1 MQRGWRQK
9 ITKNDMY
16 RLLARWLNRGRL
28 AGSGFVP
35 LPAYIKGIL
44 ARFPLA
50 KQIAIYARL
59 VENTDLSFVAPDELG
74 CAESV
79 TRLINY
85 LEPTLGLP
93 VVTGT
98 WTLDQA
104 LKRNT
109 HFFPIQKMFVRDGC
123 IIIAVTGEGIGNGHV
138 GILVGDRV
146 YSNNSNTGR
155 WDKHF
160 THDGFRNYFIKR
172 GFPIKYYLPV
182 KNR

>member
-1 MQRGWRQK
+1 MWS
-9 ITKNDMY
+9 
-16 RLLARWLNRGRL
+16 LLRKLFERKLG
-28 AGSGFVP
+28 GSGFVP
-35 LPAYIKGIL
+35 LPPLVKRIL
-44 ARFPLA
+44 SVYPIH
-50 KQIAIYARL
+50 KQVSVYVKL
-59 VENTDLSFVAPDELG
+59 VLGTDLSFVAPDELG

-79 TRLINY
+79 TRIFNY
-85 LEPTLGLP
+85 LAPELQLP

-104 LKRNT
+104 LKSNP
-109 HFFPIQKMFVRDGC
+109 HFIPIQRLSNCDGC
-123 IIIAVTGEGIGNGHV
+123 IIIAVTGEGVGSGHV
-138 GILVGDRV
+138 GIIVGDRV
-146 YSNNSNTGR
+146 YSNNSFSGR